1 MANDEESAVQYG
13 DWLRARSGVKQGG
26 FRSRNVSR
34 TEEQS

>member
-1 MANDEESAVQYG
+1 MANDEELAVQYR

-26 FRSRNVSR
+26 FRSRNDLR